1 MFLPNVIHIE
11 WWMTGLNSKDTS
23 KDFFHDQKVRE
34 EVSGGTSFLWHPARY
49 WTAGGGGEGKIK
61 GGFDPQL
68 RGLQF

>member
-1 MFLPNVIHIE
+1 MSFKLNDE
-11 WWMTGLNSKDTS
+11 WQAWIVKTPP

-49 WTAGGGGEGKIK
+49 WTVGGGGEGKIK